1 MFGCARCVTLSLPI
15 KKCLGL
21 DLIQTCVCFLFVL
34 FFDFTTRK
42 KFGYI
47 DHYAQNCNVSNVQ
60 EIMPERL
67 RQNALRKQGFKGNDY
82 APVEVGHDTLSLNK
96 PLLYVSFHQYHEKDI
111 RYIRKLRIY
120 LDGAGRG
127 DGTTVF
133 SCCLVV
139 VSWLFR
145 CCLVVVSLKFGCCLV
160 VV

>member
-1 MFGCARCVTLSLPI
+1 MFGCARCVTFEFTDQKRI
-15 KKCLGL
+15 LGL

-34 FFDFTTRK
+34 FSDCTTQK

-47 DHYAQNCNVSNVQ
+47 DYYAQNCNVSNVQ

-133 SCCLVV
+133 SGCLVV

-145 CCLVVVSLKFGCCLV
+145 CC
-160 VV
+160 